1 MFLLQDEDV
10 LRTEFMAQLRIPAAE
25 LLSEEPIN
33 GWFELSTS
41 RQVDAGEE
49 QEASGGSEV
58 KVMRHRGKQNGRRG
72 QKKRQGTSISESRAT
87 VTAAA
92 AGAAPVGAST
102 GDKEKGKG
110 ESLAGLPMSVRSQA
124 DDGRVREGRE
134 IASGMRGVGEEGSH
148 GVGVSQA
155 GTGSKPYAP
164 GQEGEG
170 RIEVAEEHASVSR
183 RPYQPVVGWE
193 EEERTGGVGDERN
206 GKRSNWLGRFFG
218 RCCSARTVTSASH
231 CFHSCVDPCTSRGAS
246 RRHASAGGEA
256 EEDQAA
262 ADREGEGESVP
273 IPASPS
279 RQQKKHY
286 RSHRPP
292 QVGERHLGLDH
303 PELRQ
308 VAARVGVL
316 GAERGA
322 KSVDVAE
329 RARGGLG
336 LQQVGGGW
344 EGDGNGGE
352 VEALH
357 GVASAYFPMRKGC
370 RVTLYQDSHIWGR
383 FTPRIEME
391 GGVLYEP
398 QRGWEDMCR

>member
-286 RSHRPP
+286 RSRRHHRKPMI
-292 QVGERHLGLDH
+292 RLGI
-303 PELRQ
+303 RFTA
-308 VAARVGVL
+308 VAI
-316 GAERGA
+316 ERGYG
-322 KSVDVAE
+322 
-329 RARGGLG
+329 GGL
-336 LQQVGGGW
+336 W
-344 EGDGNGGE
+344 WGNGGE